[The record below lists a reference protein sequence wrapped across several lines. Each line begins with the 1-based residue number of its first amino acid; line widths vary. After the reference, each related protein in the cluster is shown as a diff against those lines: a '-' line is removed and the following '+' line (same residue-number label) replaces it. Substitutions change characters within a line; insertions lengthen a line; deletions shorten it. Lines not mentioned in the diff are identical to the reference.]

1 MELQINPPRVRFSI
15 RWKIILPFILLA
27 LVLGLGVVFLVNR
40 QFGQADEVRFL
51 RQLRDSGQQATD
63 EVVRI
68 EERLLEVQRTIANT
82 EGVPEA
88 LALLQAERLR
98 SIILQTMVNTDT
110 DIAVILDRE
119 GTSLL
124 AIRKR
129 QPDAPV
135 GDYTTLRGEG
145 YYQDW
150 PFVREILVG
159 TGTSRD
165 NIPEKQ
171 AGMQSIISGD
181 SEYPVF
187 FIGGPMIDEQGTVF
201 GAVLVGRYL
210 DNIVNDMAMVA
221 GAHISI
227 YNATSG
233 DVLVTDFSE
242 NDLDVPTGMF
252 IVPSL
257 VDAARDPEADQE
269 PYHTLQ
275 LAGNTYG
282 EVLTP
287 FVVRNGQL
295 ELGILGV
302 SLLGGGE
309 SDIVAQQYQEQ
320 ARSLILF
327 GALALVLVV
336 GTGMLVSF
344 WVTRPLDEITH
355 ATTQVVSGNYDTV
368 VPERGR
374 DEFGALARTFN
385 RMLTGIRDTTRYQS
399 LLKQAPSLAIENEMR
414 KTLAAN
420 DQILQGQTAKATLLH
435 FEVRGLTSNGFND
448 QPTIVL
454 EHLNAFLASVVEI
467 INTHGGVVEEMSGQS
482 VRAYFGVFPRQA
494 PLPVSS
500 LQATHAGMTLLD
512 YLHEANED
520 RAAQGMAPLD
530 LGIGIAAGWV
540 VAGGVGA
547 LDRLQYAVLGDT
559 VNIAQRILEATRAQ
573 RGGTL
578 IISSETH
585 HYLGSAR
592 DHFEF
597 GRSGT
602 LAMDD
607 ELGGIGV
614 FEVQKR
620 RQRLIND
627 RTVETKILSDE

>member
-1 MELQINPPRVRFSI
+1 MEQQINPPRVRFSI

-287 FVVRNGQL
+287 FIVRNGQL

-530 LGIGIAAGWV
+530 LGIGIAAGRV

>member
-1 MELQINPPRVRFSI
+1 MEQQINPPRVRFSI

>member
-1 MELQINPPRVRFSI
+1 MEQQINPPRVRFSI

-287 FVVRNGQL
+287 FIVRNGQL